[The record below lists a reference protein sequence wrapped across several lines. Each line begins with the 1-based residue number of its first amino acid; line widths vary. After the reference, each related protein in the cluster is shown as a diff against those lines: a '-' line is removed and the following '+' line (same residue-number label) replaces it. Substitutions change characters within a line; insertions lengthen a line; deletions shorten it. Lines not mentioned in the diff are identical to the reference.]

1 VAEQPIVLIVDD
13 NLDILLLLRT
23 NLVRSGFS
31 VVEAADGEKAL
42 RAIDEHRPDVVLL
55 DLMMP
60 VLDGWG
66 VLEALQDRPD
76 APPVIVVSA
85 AASTANTERAY
96 RLGARGYVT
105 KPFSLDGVIDAIRAA
120 LDPAPVRPY

>member
-1 VAEQPIVLIVDD
+1 
-13 NLDILLLLRT
+13 
-23 NLVRSGFS
+23 
-31 VVEAADGEKAL
+31 
-42 RAIDEHRPDVVLL
+42 
-55 DLMMP
+55 MP

-66 VLEALQDRPD
+66 VLEELRDRPD

-105 KPFSLDGVIDAIRAA
+105 KPFSLEGLIEAIRDA
-120 LDPAPVRPY
+120 LKPSPQPLNK